1 MSPDEILEVE
11 KDIVATLKNIYDP
24 EIPVNIYDLGL
35 IYEIDYTPDGVATIH
50 MTLTAPNCPMA
61 DMLVEDV
68 NIQVGKVKGVKSVN
82 VILTFDPVW
91 DKSMKRPCWNS
102 TCSDMTEAEAQT
114 IERLRAGAGTYA
126 CGGYLAALDGLQRT
140 EICTALIFDRLQRK
154 MRTVETLHGE
164 ADGNWN
170 QTFYLLYF
178 RTLGDRQNQ
187 EAFLRLARK
196 VPYKIV
202 LRERLAPHAVE
213 AMLLGASGLLELYRG
228 DAYTL
233 DLRRSFEYLAAKYGI
248 EATDAS
254 EWALTEIR
262 PANHPVLRLAQAAE
276 FFAQDEFIMER
287 AMACRTEEDVRR
299 LFCIEAPSYWRT
311 HHVPGAESDE
321 SPKRI
326 GAFKANIIGI
336 NLVAV
341 LQFAYGSYTGSERLR
356 DSALTLLERL
366 PAEDNRYM
374 RAWQAA
380 GVRPRNAFESQALL
394 QLATEYCAARRCA
407 ECPVGRRIAKSLAED

>member
-1 MSPDEILEVE
+1 
-11 KDIVATLKNIYDP
+11 
-24 EIPVNIYDLGL
+24 
-35 IYEIDYTPDGVATIH
+35 
-50 MTLTAPNCPMA
+50 
-61 DMLVEDV
+61 
-68 NIQVGKVKGVKSVN
+68 
-82 VILTFDPVW
+82 
-91 DKSMKRPCWNS
+91 
-102 TCSDMTEAEAQT
+102 MTEAEART

-254 EWALTEIR
+254 EWTLTEIR

-341 LQFAYGSYTGSERLR
+341 LLHRQRTFARQRPDAPRTSAGRRQPLHARMAGRRRASAQRLR
-356 DSALTLLERL
+356 IAGPAATGHRILRRTPLRGVSRRTADRKKPRRRLT
-366 PAEDNRYM
+366 NR
-374 RAWQAA
+374 
-380 GVRPRNAFESQALL
+380 
-394 QLATEYCAARRCA
+394 
-407 ECPVGRRIAKSLAED
+407 KK

>member
-1 MSPDEILEVE
+1 
-11 KDIVATLKNIYDP
+11 
-24 EIPVNIYDLGL
+24 
-35 IYEIDYTPDGVATIH
+35 
-50 MTLTAPNCPMA
+50 
-61 DMLVEDV
+61 
-68 NIQVGKVKGVKSVN
+68 
-82 VILTFDPVW
+82 
-91 DKSMKRPCWNS
+91 
-102 TCSDMTEAEAQT
+102 MTEAEART

-248 EATDAS
+248 EAMDAS
-254 EWALTEIR
+254 EWTLADIR
-262 PANHPVLRLAQAAE
+262 PANHPALRIAQAAR
-276 FFAQDEFIMER
+276 FFAQDEFVMAR
-287 AMACRTEEDVRR
+287 AMACRTEEDIRR
-299 LFCIEAPSYWRT
+299 LFCIEASPYWRT
-311 HHVPGAESDE
+311 HYVPGAAGDE
-321 SPKRI
+321 LPKRL
-326 GAFKANIIGI
+326 GTFKARIIGI

-341 LQFAYGSYTGSERLR
+341 LQFAYGSRTGDERLR
-356 DSALTLLERL
+356 DSALSLLERL
-366 PAEDNRYM
+366 PSEDNRFM
-374 RAWQAA
+374 RAWSGE
-380 GVRPRNAFESQALL
+380 GVPIRNAFESQALL
-394 QLATEYCAARRCA
+394 QLATEYCARTRCA
-407 ECPVGRRIAKSLAED
+407 ECPVGRRIAAHTDIPK